1 MRDIPDDPIIRCA
14 ERTGYP
20 PWLSKPQMD
29 YHLDEWEEDEEESD
43 TSPPDERRQ
52 MQNATADIMRQS
64 GRSRWISLPQ
74 SMRPKSSAS
83 LRSSKFERR

>member
-29 YHLDEWEEDEEESD
+29 YCLDEWEEDEEE
-43 TSPPDERRQ
+43 DEYE
-52 MQNATADIMRQS
+52 
-64 GRSRWISLPQ
+64 L
-74 SMRPKSSAS
+74 
-83 LRSSKFERR
+83 